1 MTTNKEQKLTYY
13 KNMLKGYETR
23 GGYFRNVPE
32 NSLYDRHIVFFKE
45 KIKELEEKQNEQTR
59 KD

>member
-32 NSLYDRHIVFFKE
+32 NSLYDKHIVFYKE
-45 KIKELEEKQNEQTR
+45 KIAELEEKQNDR
-59 KD
+59 